1 MMWSYRVLQGRVCT
15 LVKKTHAV
23 SFVEKHPR
31 VRQKTIPPPRFARHL
46 PLHKGGEDGGDV
58 SINFIFS
65 IVGADSFVLPE
76 EKRKKCTFFSIG
88 CASGGG
94 ERC

>member
-1 MMWSYRVLQGRVCT
+1 MPARYSERPIFFCRGEIVC
-15 LVKKTHAV
+15 A
-23 SFVEKHPR
+23 
-31 VRQKTIPPPRFARHL
+31 RQKTNPPSRFARHL
-46 PLHKGGEDGGDV
+46 ALHKGGKDGGDV